1 MYPNVNLPTP
11 YPKGYLEKMYDYV
24 IEHKPKT
31 IIEFGGG
38 WGSTTIYMRKAQET
52 YGGEL
57 HSRELDEEKYQGAS
71 KNFGTWGIVDDI
83 YYYNES
89 YDTYFDNPIEFD
101 LLYIDV
107 HNEGQRIKKIL
118 DNEFIQDMIKKGK
131 HILFEGG
138 SDSRDRIAESRNGMS
153 FKTIERDYELVYGNQ
168 NDRHTFS
175 RLC

>member
-1 MYPNVNLPTP
+1 LGFYNNL
-11 YPKGYLEKMYDYV
+11 YEK
-24 IEHKPKT
+24 
-31 IIEFGGG
+31 
-38 WGSTTIYMRKAQET
+38 STRNLC
-52 YGGEL
+52 GEL